1 MANNRLESKRE
12 KLSPPEYLSMKV
24 SELVRLYR
32 EKKLNLEP
40 AFQRSS
46 VWKPAQRWKL
56 LDTIFR
62 GYPIPAIFLV
72 ERREKRKII
81 YDVIDG
87 KQRLE
92 TIFLFMKLMPG
103 RKTENG
109 YSALLTDLDSASTD
123 SPKRRLAWRQL
134 KANGDERCRLLTQF
148 KIPINLISADWPLAD
163 EQQVFIRINSTGT
176 PLSRGELYNAK
187 FLKGNL
193 LRICTETA
201 NGLKKKFRDFD
212 VFSEQ
217 AIIRKEHVDFIVQ
230 LVISI
235 LEKRP
240 IDKRK
245 GNEMALEKDLYKIS
259 DIRKASLKAKNAIQ
273 ILTRKLLPKNE
284 TRFNHVSDF
293 YSLAEL
299 IAELDDVVALADD
312 RGIKHAR
319 AALVEFSTRIDE
331 AYEVWRSGGSLGR
344 DKEIRDYINSVRA
357 NSDGRNERLTR
368 HDTLKKYIKDC
379 FPRKDPKRWF
389 SSEQKRI
396 GYARSTKR
404 CSRCGRS
411 LTFAEF
417 SADHK
422 KPWSK
427 GGRTTL
433 RNEDI
438 LCHSCNSTKGNRT
451 R

>member
-1 MANNRLESKRE
+1 MSGIRLESKRD
-12 KLSPPEYLSMKV
+12 KLSPPEYLSMTV

-32 EKKLNLEP
+32 QKKLNLKP

-62 GYPIPAIFLV
+62 GYPIPAIFLFK
-72 ERREKRKII
+72 RRENRKII

-92 TIFLFMKLMPG
+92 TIFLFMGLMP
-103 RKTENG
+103 RIKENR
-109 YSALLTDLDSASTD
+109 YSALLTDLDCSSKA
-123 SPKRRLAWRQL
+123 PKKHRLKWGEL
-134 KANGDERCRLLTQF
+134 KANGDERCRLITQF
-148 KIPINLISADWPLAD
+148 KVPINLISSDWPLAD
-163 EQQVFIRINSTGT
+163 EQLVFIRINSTGT

-187 FLKGNL
+187 FLKSNL

-201 NGLKKKFRDFD
+201 NELKKRFHDFG

-217 AIIRKEHVDFIVQ
+217 AITRKEHVDFIVQ

-235 LEKRP
+235 LEGRL

-245 GNEMALEKDLYKIS
+245 GNEMAMDVDLYTIS
-259 DIRKASLKAKNAIQ
+259 DIRKAAKKAKKAIQ
-273 ILTRKLLPKNE
+273 RLTRRLLPKDE

-293 YSLAEL
+293 YSLAQL
-299 IAELDDVVALADD
+299 IAELDDEVALDD
-312 RGIKHAR
+312 EQGIKRAR
-319 AALVEFSTRIDE
+319 ESLIEFSTRIDE
-331 AYEVWRSGGSLGR
+331 AYESWRSGGSLGR

-357 NSDGRNERLTR
+357 NSDGRNERKTR
-368 HDTLKKYIKDC
+368 HDTLEKHIKFC
-379 FPRKDPKRWF
+379 FPRKDPKRLF
-389 SSEQKRI
+389 SSRQKRI
-396 GYARSTKR
+396 KYARSEKQ
-404 CSRCGRS
+404 CSKCGRP
-411 LTFAEF
+411 LAYAEF

-438 LCHSCNSTKGNRT
+438 LCRACNSKKGNRT